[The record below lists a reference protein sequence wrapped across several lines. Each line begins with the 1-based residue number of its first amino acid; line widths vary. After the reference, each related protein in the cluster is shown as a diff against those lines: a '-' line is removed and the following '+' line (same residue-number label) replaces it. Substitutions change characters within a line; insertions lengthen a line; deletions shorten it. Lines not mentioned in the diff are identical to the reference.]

1 LADQSQFGVTADG
14 FALKGIDRIVADQQ
28 SRAQAMFGA
37 DVDLTSGSALRKVL
51 DAVAWDAQ
59 ELWRGM
65 EAQYYSNFVTTATG
79 PSLDLLGTD
88 LGIARQNLQ
97 AQGQV
102 VLTLTNG
109 APGRSYVLPE
119 GTVVETAAPPIVSF
133 RAIAPVPLS
142 SDQPVAIVA
151 VQAVNRGPGSN
162 LAAGQ
167 QLRIDPGWAA
177 LYLNLGAATVTPTNP
192 QAFSGGDLVET
203 DSDYRSRLLGVPRT
217 IWTVDALLAQVL
229 AVDGV
234 RNAAIFDPLGGVDV
248 SQSYFNMFLFGQRAF
263 SLQRQI
269 GSPYYFDIVVAAK
282 PGWPWTTNGGTIPGI
297 YGTLLDTVRSLR
309 PASIFPNI
317 VQANQVDVGIR
328 ATLVIQAGHDQDAIK
343 GQIIDSLHTT
353 VDKMPLGRSVLYSDV
368 MLIARRAASGVVD
381 VQNLHLRRNPPAFAG
396 INFSGGVFGQSV
408 ELDIGENAVL
418 APDEIAQFSIDPG
431 LIELGIALQ

>member
-1 LADQSQFGVTADG
+1 MADQTQFGVTADG
-14 FALKGIDRIVADQQ
+14 FVLKGIDRIVADQQ

-59 ELWRGM
+59 ELWRGL

-88 LGIARQNLQ
+88 LGITRQNLQ

-109 APGRSYVLPE
+109 APGRSYALPE
-119 GTVVETAAPPIVSF
+119 GTVIQTAAAPAVSF
-133 RAIAPVPLS
+133 RATTPVTIS
-142 SDQPVAIVA
+142 SDQPVTTVG
-151 VQAVNRGPGSN
+151 VQAVDRGPAGN

-167 QLRIDPGWAA
+167 QLRIDPGWAK
-177 LYLNLGAATVTPTNP
+177 LHLNLGSATITPTNP
-192 QAFSGGDLVET
+192 QAFSGGDLTEA
-203 DSDYRSRLLGVPRT
+203 DADFRSRLLGVPRT

-229 AVDGV
+229 ATDGV
-234 RNAAIFDPLGGVDV
+234 RDAAIFDPLGGVDT
-248 SQSYFNMFLFGQRAF
+248 SQSYFNMFLFGQRSF

-269 GSPYYFDIVVAAK
+269 GSPYYFDIVVAAE

-297 YGTLLDTVRSLR
+297 YDTLLGTVRSLR

-317 VQANQVDVGIR
+317 VQANQVDIGIR
-328 ATLVIQAGHDQDAIK
+328 ATPRH
-343 GQIIDSLHTT
+343 
-353 VDKMPLGRSVLYSDV
+353 PGRSRPGCDQGPDHRLAAHHGRQIVPRPQRALFRRHADRP
-368 MLIARRAASGVVD
+368 RRARGDRCAKPSSAPQSTGV
-381 VQNLHLRRNPPAFAG
+381 RRTQFRWRGIRPVGGTGHRRKRRAG
-396 INFSGGVFGQSV
+396 SR
-408 ELDIGENAVL
+408 
-418 APDEIAQFSIDPG
+418 
-431 LIELGIALQ
+431 